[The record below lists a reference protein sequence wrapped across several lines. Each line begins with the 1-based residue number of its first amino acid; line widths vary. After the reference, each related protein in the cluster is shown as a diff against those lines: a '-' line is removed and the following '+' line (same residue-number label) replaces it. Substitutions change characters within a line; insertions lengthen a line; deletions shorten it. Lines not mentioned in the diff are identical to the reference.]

1 VVAVFVIL
9 VYDVNVKRV
18 AKVLKRS
25 RKYLNW
31 VQNSVLDGEISD
43 VNYEKL
49 KMELKQIIKD
59 DEDSCIFYTFRTTRY
74 SSRETIGV
82 KKGGEG
88 VII

>member
-1 VVAVFVIL
+1 VIL

-49 KMELKQIIKD
+49 KMEHLLHLPHN
-59 DEDSCIFYTFRTTRY
+59 
-74 SSRETIGV
+74 
-82 KKGGEG
+82 
-88 VII
+88 